1 LCHSSKFT
9 GVILYYKS
17 NASFW
22 KENSRISLVKFD
34 TIKYMI
40 APPLVINP
48 AGSDSDEEH
57 PPATPDTHFTM
68 SSVNSVDEVDG
79 VQEEDL
85 LEHMVGMESIMS
97 AWHE

>member
-1 LCHSSKFT
+1 VT
-9 GVILYYKS
+9 
-17 NASFW
+17 
-22 KENSRISLVKFD
+22 FD

-40 APPLVINP
+40 APPLAINP
-48 AGSDSDEEH
+48 AGPDSDEEH

-68 SSVNSVDEVDG
+68 SGVNSTDEVDG

-97 AWHE
+97 VWHE